1 MQYSDSV
8 YLSRFAVD
16 PDSEYLG
23 DDVTE
28 DFTLFEA
35 PSMGK
40 LKNDIPLDINADI
53 DVD

>member
-28 DFTLFEA
+28 DFTFFEA
-35 PSMGK
+35 PSKGK
-40 LKNDIPLDINADI
+40 REDDIPLDFNADI
-53 DVD
+53 DVE